1 MEITIRVEGMMCPRC
16 KAHVE
21 KIVLSHENV
30 VKADV
35 SLENKN
41 VVIFYKDS
49 IDVEKII
56 SEINEDGYNASLYLG
71 FK

>member
-1 MEITIRVEGMMCPRC
+1 MEIVIKVEGMMCQRC

-21 KIVLSHENV
+21 KIVLSQANV

-41 VVIFYKDS
+41 VVITYNDS

-56 SEINEDGYNASLYLG
+56 SDINADGYNASR
-71 FK
+71 